1 MTDETDYSAIGEV
14 IATAMQAVYALKN
27 HTHSGYASS
36 THSHGN
42 LSNIGELTASP
53 STVGGVVVT
62 DNKSDKICVTS
73 KLPYSKIS
81 GTPTIPSKVSD
92 LQNDSGFITSSAIS
106 GMLTSSDIA
115 DNLTTNDATKV
126 LSAKQGKALKDLIG
140 DAITYINQ

>member
-1 MTDETDYSAIGEV
+1 MTSIYDTVA
-14 IATAMQAVYALKN
+14 ATVKTALDAVYAAKS

-73 KLPYSKIS
+73 QLPYSKIS

-92 LQNDSGFITSSAIS
+92 LTNDSGFITSS
-106 GMLTSSDIA
+106 DIV